1 MPYQD
6 FQDNWKAFT
15 KLIEQL
21 NQNNSVHHLLIKQY
35 IEQNLIV
42 LNDIFSTSIKHL
54 EQLQHAKSPNDV
66 LCTHARFTS
75 EMTCKLTKST
85 QQFLN
90 HSLGHIADYNDWLK
104 AHCDLATD

>member
-15 KLIEQL
+15 DLIEKL
-21 NQNNSVHHLLIKQY
+21 NQSNSTHDTLIKQY
-35 IEQNLIV
+35 IEQNLII
-42 LNDIFSTSIKHL
+42 LNEIFSTSIKHL
-54 EQLQHAKSPNDV
+54 EQLQHAKSANDIV
-66 LCTHARFTS
+66 CTQARLTS
-75 EMTCKLTKST
+75 EMTRKLTQST

-90 HSLGHIADYNDWLK
+90 HSLGQIADYNDWLK